1 MAQIIVHPKTALV
14 DVPLQIRVTGLLPS
28 QLIMLQAS
36 LTDERGELFQ
46 SQVFYKADENGE
58 VDLEHAGALG
68 GDYVGIHPMGLFW
81 SMKPKKMLS
90 RLLKRDVINSPFLVH
105 LSVYDITKPFSSSPD
120 SLMASETV
128 ERWYSTPGVQRIQ
141 LKEGRVRG
149 ALFLPPGDGPFP
161 GVIDLFGGI
170 GGLVEFRASL
180 LASHGFATL
189 ALAYFAYDDLPKN
202 LDVIDIE
209 YFEEAADILLRHPK
223 VLGPSIGIVSVSR
236 GAQIGMAM
244 ATFLKQVAATVC
256 INGVFL
262 AEQIVIKY
270 RNEKFFS
277 FSQHLERLRINE
289 LGLLAFYSALG
300 NPQEEAN
307 KHGLLPVER
316 AEGHIL
322 FIVGEKDYSVNSKIH
337 AEQVMEQLRR
347 HGKNNATLLSYPGAG
362 HLIEPPY
369 SPLCVASM
377 NPFIPRPVLWG
388 GETIPHAEAQEHS
401 WKEILK
407 FLRHHLTPTS
417 ISKL

>member
-262 AEQIVIKY
+262 AEQVVIKY

-289 LGLLAFYSALG
+289 LGLLQGYAHSI
-300 NPQEEAN
+300 PV
-307 KHGLLPVER
+307 HPPVLLP
-316 AEGHIL
+316 
-322 FIVGEKDYSVNSKIH
+322 
-337 AEQVMEQLRR
+337 QL
-347 HGKNNATLLSYPGAG
+347 LLA
-362 HLIEPPY
+362 
-369 SPLCVASM
+369 
-377 NPFIPRPVLWG
+377 R
-388 GETIPHAEAQEHS
+388 
-401 WKEILK
+401 
-407 FLRHHLTPTS
+407 
-417 ISKL
+417 